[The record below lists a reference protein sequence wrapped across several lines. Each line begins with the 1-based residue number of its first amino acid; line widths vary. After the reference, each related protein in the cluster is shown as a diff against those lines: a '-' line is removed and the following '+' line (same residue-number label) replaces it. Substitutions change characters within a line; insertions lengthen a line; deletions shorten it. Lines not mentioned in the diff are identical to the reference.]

1 METEI
6 WRWNYTGSEW
16 KGEPSGERKYQVQKL
31 PHQERLVRLSETR
44 KFSKALETYTR
55 WGWWGR
61 WFWKGLVDCGKCN
74 SLSSAQVKTIWSF
87 ERGSDVIWYMFYWYP
102 LVTVRKWVEGI
113 LKVKSGNAIA
123 FIETRFDSGKEEGT
137 VNEKC

>member
-55 WGWWGR
+55 
-61 WFWKGLVDCGKCN
+61 
-74 SLSSAQVKTIWSF
+74 
-87 ERGSDVIWYMFYWYP
+87 
-102 LVTVRKWVEGI
+102 
-113 LKVKSGNAIA
+113 
-123 FIETRFDSGKEEGT
+123 
-137 VNEKC
+137 